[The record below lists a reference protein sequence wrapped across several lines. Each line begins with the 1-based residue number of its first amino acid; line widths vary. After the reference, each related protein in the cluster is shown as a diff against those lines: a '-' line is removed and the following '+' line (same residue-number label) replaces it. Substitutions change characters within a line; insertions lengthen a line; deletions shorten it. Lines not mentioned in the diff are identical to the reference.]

1 MKNVMKKLFSLLL
14 VGIVAISMFGFIAPN
29 NVDAAEAKPSKGIV
43 RLEHTGGWIGR
54 YFIRFYD
61 ASGKQMGREIGKVL
75 TAGLGKE
82 YSIPLEAKSVIV
94 ETQVWA
100 FGYHRVNLN
109 KFELSE
115 NNDSSTGFIF
125 VRGCNAVNNIDT
137 SVNATGCWKYAGK
150 VYHG

>member
-1 MKNVMKKLFSLLL
+1 MKKLFSLLL

-43 RLEHTGGWIGR
+43 RLEHTGGWVGR

-61 ASGKQMGREIGKVL
+61 ASGKRMGNEIKRVM
-75 TAGLGKE
+75 TARRAGHGGKE

-94 ETQVWA
+94 ETQAWVV
-100 FGYHRVNLN
+100 GYHRVNLN

-115 NNDSSTGFIF
+115 NNDSATGFIF